1 MTAGLCVVGAQD
13 GRTLADAQ
21 RDFYNARYE
30 AAAALALE
38 LRGSGT
44 QDLPNDELRTSALLF
59 QLKAL
64 LEIPAEK
71 DTHKNTGL
79 SHCSPCPA
87 LITAFLDD
95 VHHGQK
101 LARARLASDPGD
113 AQALFFLGK
122 LDLNY
127 VWLQLGPLGRKTGWD
142 EYWEGRRALD
152 ALLKTHPQNVRGIV
166 ARAWIDYIVD
176 TKMPWG
182 TRWVL
187 GGGNRKRALA
197 AMADAARIE
206 TDVFSHAEVRFALW
220 DLRVREHD
228 VAGALAIA
236 RVLASDFPDNREVAE
251 FLEVREAAT
260 RR

>member
-1 MTAGLCVVGAQD
+1 MSGCSSDRLDVRPAG
-13 GRTLADAQ
+13 
-21 RDFYNARYE
+21 
-30 AAAALALE
+30 
-38 LRGSGT
+38 
-44 QDLPNDELRTSALLF
+44 TS
-59 QLKAL
+59 
-64 LEIPAEK
+64 
-71 DTHKNTGL
+71 T
-79 SHCSPCPA
+79 
-87 LITAFLDD
+87 
-95 VHHGQK
+95 
-101 LARARLASDPGD
+101 
-113 AQALFFLGK
+113 
-122 LDLNY
+122 
-127 VWLQLGPLGRKTGWD
+127 
-142 EYWEGRRALD
+142 WEGRRALD